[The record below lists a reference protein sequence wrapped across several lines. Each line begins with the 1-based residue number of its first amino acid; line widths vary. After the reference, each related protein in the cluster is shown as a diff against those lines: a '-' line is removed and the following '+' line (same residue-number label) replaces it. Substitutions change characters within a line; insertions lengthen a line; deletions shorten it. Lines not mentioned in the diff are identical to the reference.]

1 MERIR
6 NAKEVKAVRKAIV
19 KASEVKDMLKGR
31 LGDAG
36 LHACDPKES
45 PDIGEMLNPSKPI
58 QAKDRD
64 RGKDQSIEMLGG
76 ENIKLTEG

>member
-1 MERIR
+1 MEKIK
-6 NAKEVKAVRKAIV
+6 NAKEVRTVRKAIV
-19 KASEVKDMLKGR
+19 KASEVKDMLKER

-36 LHACDPKES
+36 MLPCDPKYS
-45 PDIGEMLNPSKPI
+45 PNMGEMVKTSKPI
-58 QAKDRD
+58 EAKDKD